1 MSLSKE
7 TNHRDRTDFARSLQR
22 LEQDVLRMGTLVE
35 ESFRLSHQ
43 SLFARDLEMA
53 KKIAPLDQEIDRY

>member
-7 TNHRDRTDFARSLQR
+7 TNHRDRTYFARSLQR

-43 SLFARDLEMA
+43 SLFA
-53 KKIAPLDQEIDRY
+53 